1 MTPSDFRTKNCW
13 THDLTNLNCV
23 SELSRDCLQTVG
35 TSCWVP
41 YLQLDRVRYV
51 PCSQT
56 GWWYVVPYSHIVVH
70 TDLVVKLGLHPRTAV
85 TRHKPHSA
93 HRPRVRRV
101 TYRTPKRTVV
111 RHTVLPPRCAHRPR
125 GKAGFASQGR
135 SDSAQAIVST
145 STDRCSATSAPA
157 SSAT

>member
-56 GWWYVVPYSHIVVH
+56 GWWYVVPYF
-70 TDLVVKLGLHPRTAV
+70 
-85 TRHKPHSA
+85 PH
-93 HRPRVRRV
+93 RG
-101 TYRTPKRTVV
+101 
-111 RHTVLPPRCAHRPR
+111 AHRPR
-125 GKAGFASQGR
+125 GKAGFASQDC
-135 SDSAQAIVST
+135 SDSAQATLST
-145 STDRCSATSAPA
+145 STAGTSCYVPY
-157 SSAT
+157 SQTDSGTSYRTPTSLCTQTSWESRVCIPGPQ